1 MTESQ
6 TPAEGTTKGTA
17 EHPDLQRQP
26 RSMAV
31 FADSRASDLL
41 VRQTVATLIGSKG
54 LEHAFVDLIT
64 PVGIASA
71 QALQEAGIAYTVMSM
86 GVDIDPADEEVA
98 RLLSQAASVAE
109 VDPAAAATLQASL
122 MVVPAA
128 VGSLEEYLDNAVE
141 RTELDFSLTTLPGV
155 VLESAQAAGR
165 DILMIDTP
173 ERGLIRTATGEYRRR
188 VFHVG
193 HAPSTELAQESPGE
207 ES

>member
-6 TPAEGTTKGTA
+6 TPAKGVT

-31 FADSRASDLL
+31 FADSRASSLL
-41 VRQTVATLIGSKG
+41 VRQTIATLIGSKG
-54 LEHAFVDLIT
+54 IEHAFVDLFT
-64 PVGIASA
+64 PAGVASA

-86 GVDIDPADEEVA
+86 GADIDPDDKEAA
-98 RLLSQAASVAE
+98 FLLSQAASVAE
-109 VDPAAAATLQASL
+109 VDPAAAATLPASL
-122 MVVPAA
+122 VVVPAV

-141 RTELDFSLTTLPGV
+141 RTELDFSPTTLPGV

-165 DILMIDTP
+165 DLLMVDAP
-173 ERGLIRTATGEYRRR
+173 ERGLIRTAAGEYRRR

-193 HAPSTELAQESPGE
+193 HAPSTELAQESPAE
-207 ES
+207 EG